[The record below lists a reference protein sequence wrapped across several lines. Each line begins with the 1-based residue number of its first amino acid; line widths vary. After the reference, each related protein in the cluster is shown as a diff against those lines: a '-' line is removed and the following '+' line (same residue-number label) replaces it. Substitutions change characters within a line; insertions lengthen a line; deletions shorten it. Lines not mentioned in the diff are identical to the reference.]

1 MCVCQQHAGKLFNVV
16 DDFNEQ
22 PTTFMARPS
31 GLIYDVDQTPP
42 PTALGFGTLQ
52 HVAVIST
59 LLVYPVILATQA
71 GLSDARLLDLVSLS
85 MLAVGVGTVLMSM
98 RSRWIGSGYLCPA
111 GFSLIYLGPSLYA
124 LQHGGLAAAFGMT
137 MVAGVVQFCIAP
149 VLPRLRALLP
159 PEIAGIVVAVTG
171 LSLAVLGMRYAL
183 GVATTGQINLSYV
196 GTAALTLS
204 LMIVLNV
211 WATGYLKMFASLIG
225 AGVGMTVSKLMGIDF
240 MTPLPATG
248 LPLLKI
254 PSVEHVHWAFDMSLL
269 APFAIAAIA
278 ATVVLM
284 GNISTAQRINDAD
297 WVRPN
302 FKSLSG
308 GLAGNGLAAVF
319 CGMVGSPGV
328 ISSTSS
334 IGLSQAT
341 GVASRTLGFAIG
353 ATFAVLAFVPWAVFF
368 LMTTTAPVMAALL
381 IFTSLFVLTNG
392 LQMITA
398 RMLDQRRVVVIG
410 LSFAMAV
417 MADIYRDVFAKLPDM
432 LQPVF
437 GNSLVLGTTCAVV
450 LNVVMRIGI
459 RRRETLHLGA
469 DTDARETIEQFMS
482 EHGARWAA
490 RHDVVNRAR
499 FCVQQAVEVIGNPSG
514 GIEIA
519 VSFDEFNLD
528 VRIAYEGAQLPLP
541 DRKPDA
547 AEILAGNDGE
557 RLLAGYLLRGSADK
571 VQSAHK
577 AGNTL
582 LHFHFDH

>member
-1 MCVCQQHAGKLFNVV
+1 
-16 DDFNEQ
+16 
-22 PTTFMARPS
+22 MARPA
-31 GLIYDVDQTPP
+31 GLIYDVNQTPP
-42 PTALGFGTLQ
+42 LAALGFGTAQ

-71 GLSDARLLDLVSLS
+71 GLPETQLFDMVALS
-85 MLAVGVGTVLMSM
+85 MLAVGVGTVLMSL
-98 RSRWIGSGYLCPA
+98 RSRWVGSGYLCPA

-137 MVAGVVQFCIAP
+137 VAAGVVQLCIAP
-149 VLPRLRALLP
+149 LLPRLRALLP

-171 LSLAVLGMRYAL
+171 LSLAVLGMRYGL
-183 GVATTGQINLSYV
+183 GVATTGQVQMSYV
-196 GTAALTLS
+196 GTAAFTL
-204 LMIVLNV
+204 LVMIVLNV

-225 AGVGMTVSKLMGIDF
+225 TGAGMVLSKYLGIDF
-240 MTPLPATG
+240 MTPSPAMG
-248 LPLLKI
+248 LPLLKV
-254 PSVEHVHWAFDMSLL
+254 PGVGHVHWSFDWTLL
-269 APFAIAAIA
+269 APFAIAAVA
-278 ATVVLM
+278 TTVVLM
-284 GNISTAQRINDAD
+284 GNLSTAQRINDAD

-308 GLAGNGLAAVF
+308 GLAGSGLAAVF
-319 CGMVGSPGV
+319 CGLIGSPGV

-341 GVASRTLGFAIG
+341 GVASRTLGYTIG
-353 ATFAVLAFVPWAVFF
+353 AAFALMAFVPWAVFF
-368 LMTTTAPVMAALL
+368 LMATTAPVMAALL

-398 RMLDQRRVVVIG
+398 RMLDERRVVVIG

-417 MADIYRDVFAKLPDM
+417 MADIYRDVFAKLPEL

-450 LNVVMRIGI
+450 LNLIMRIGI
-459 RRRETLHLGA
+459 RSRETLQLA
-469 DTDARETIEQFMS
+469 ANADAREAIDQFMS
-482 EHGARWAA
+482 EQGARWAA

-499 FCVQQAVEVIGNPSG
+499 FCVQQAVEVIGNPPG
-514 GIEIA
+514 GMEVA

-528 VRIAYEGAQLPLP
+528 VRLAYEGAPLPLP
-541 DRKPDA
+541 ERKPATAD
-547 AEILAGNDGE
+547 ILASDDGE

-571 VQSAHK
+571 VQSAHR
-577 AGNTL
+577 AGRSV

>member
-1 MCVCQQHAGKLFNVV
+1 
-16 DDFNEQ
+16 
-22 PTTFMARPS
+22 MARPT
-31 GLIYDVDQTPP
+31 GLIYDVNETPRP
-42 PTALGFGTLQ
+42 LAFGLGTVQ

-71 GLSDARLLDLVSLS
+71 GLTPVQLLDLVSLS
-85 MLAVGVGTVLMSM
+85 MLAVGAGTVLMSL

-137 MVAGVVQFCIAP
+137 LVAGLVQLIIAP
-149 VLPRLRALLP
+149 LLPRLRALLP

-171 LSLAVLGMRYAL
+171 LSLAVLGVRYAL
-183 GVATTGQINLSYV
+183 GVATTGQIQFAYV
-196 GTAALTLS
+196 GTATLTLA
-204 LMIVLNV
+204 LMIVLTV
-211 WATGYLKMFASLIG
+211 WARGYLKMFSSLIG
-225 AGVGMTVSKLMGIDF
+225 AGVGMLVSRWLGIDF
-240 MTPLPATG
+240 MTPFPAAG
-248 LPLLKI
+248 LPLWKV
-254 PSVEHVHWAFDMSLL
+254 PGVEHVHWAFEWSLL
-269 APFAIAAIA
+269 LPFVIAAIA
-278 ATVVLM
+278 ATVVAM
-284 GNISTAQRINDAD
+284 GNLSTAQRINDTD

-302 FKSLSG
+302 YQSLSG
-308 GLAGNGLAAVF
+308 GVAGNGLSALF
-319 CGMVGSPGV
+319 CGLVGSPGL
-328 ISSTSS
+328 ISSISS

-341 GVASRTLGFAIG
+341 GVTSRSLSYGIG
-353 ATFAVLAFVPWAVFF
+353 AAFALMAFVPWAVFF
-368 LMTTTAPVMAALL
+368 LMATTAPVMAALL
-381 IFTSLFVLTNG
+381 IFTAMFVLTNG

-417 MADIYRDVFAKLPDM
+417 MSDVYRDVFAKLPEL

-450 LNVVMRIGI
+450 LNMVMRIGI
-459 RRRETLHLGA
+459 RERETLRLAA
-469 DTDARETIEQFMS
+469 DTDTREAIDQFMS

-499 FCVQQAVEVIGNPSG
+499 FCVQQAVEVIGHPPG
-514 GIEIA
+514 GMEIT

-528 VRIAYEGAQLPLP
+528 VRLDYEGSPLPLP
-541 DRKPDA
+541 DRKPDTA
-547 AEILAGNDGE
+547 DILASNDGE

-571 VQSAHK
+571 VQSSHR
-577 AGNTL
+577 AGRTL